1 MNLSPDLQEA
11 IAQIA
16 SRQGISPEEF
26 IVQTLAEK
34 IKSLQLPVS
43 NLSTSQT
50 GLRKKEGVL
59 VFDTESLDH
68 IDFNSLI
75 SQSRE
80 DGNWEQMGL

>member
-80 DGNWEQMGL
+80 NRDWEQMGL